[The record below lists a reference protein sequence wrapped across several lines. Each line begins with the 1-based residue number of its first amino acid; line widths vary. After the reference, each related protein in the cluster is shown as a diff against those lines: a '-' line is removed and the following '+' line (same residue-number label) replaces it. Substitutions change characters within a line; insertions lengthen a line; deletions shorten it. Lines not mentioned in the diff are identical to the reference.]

1 MGAIYGLVA
10 CLNSYSDISM
20 PIIVDTPL
28 AGFGMGMVKS
38 WTEVVPGSFAQT
50 IALINSAEKRAL
62 QFWWEP
68 NSSEIEFFTLL
79 RENENHLTGQD
90 HDWNE
95 RSEQPTTGAMYVTS
109 DLQIFSDYESDI
121 GGV

>member
-1 MGAIYGLVA
+1 
-10 CLNSYSDISM
+10 M
-20 PIIVDTPL
+20 PIIVDPPL

-62 QFWWEP
+62 KFWWEP

-95 RSEQPTTGAMYVTS
+95 DSEQPTTGAMYVTS
-109 DLQIFSDYESDI
+109 DLQIFSDYESEI